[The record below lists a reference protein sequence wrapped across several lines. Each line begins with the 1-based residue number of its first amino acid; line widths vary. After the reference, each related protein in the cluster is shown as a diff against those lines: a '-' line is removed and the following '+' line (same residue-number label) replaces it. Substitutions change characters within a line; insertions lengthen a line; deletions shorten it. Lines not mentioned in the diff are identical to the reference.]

1 MEDEFKQ
8 ACIDYDGGRIST
20 PAFRR
25 KLTDIVGLASE
36 DELAEF
42 AEIAIAAL
50 GNGRH

>member
-1 MEDEFKQ
+1 MEDDLKQ
-8 ACIDYDGGRIST
+8 ACLDYDGGRIT
-20 PAFRR
+20 TVVFRR